1 MIQIRLNGRSLYS
14 FLSARLT
21 GLPCTQVSLYVR
33 VIPPRALSA
42 ISNKRGLQASKTRLF
57 PSAPVLRDCARYV
70 SNASFEMGLRA
81 PDLACSRSAVTASH
95 LRPSEIGSRFEQYLH
110 KLRANRVADY
120 RLGGLLV
127 LRLSVDADLDCGTFG
142 HGLVKSGVM
151 VRRVEGLLSNGT
163 SPAYKRGN
171 PPATVEV
178 RAQGRGFSPMLSASR
193 LSSCGLTS
201 SSEMRRRSKAVTC
214 SVAPSI

>member
-57 PSAPVLRDCARYV
+57 PSAPALRDCARYV

-81 PDLACSRSAVTASH
+81 PDLACSRSAITASH

-110 KLRANRVADY
+110 KLRAKRVAGY

-127 LRLSVDADLDCGTFG
+127 LRLSVCGCRP
-142 HGLVKSGVM
+142 GLWHLRTRAREVGGDGQEGGSSLIE
-151 VRRVEGLLSNGT
+151 RNLTRVQTRKPSCH
-163 SPAYKRGN
+163 
-171 PPATVEV
+171 
-178 RAQGRGFSPMLSASR
+178 GRGQGSR
-193 LSSCGLTS
+193 ARVLANAEWVSTVLMWFD
-201 SSEMRRRSKAVTC
+201 EQF
-214 SVAPSI
+214 